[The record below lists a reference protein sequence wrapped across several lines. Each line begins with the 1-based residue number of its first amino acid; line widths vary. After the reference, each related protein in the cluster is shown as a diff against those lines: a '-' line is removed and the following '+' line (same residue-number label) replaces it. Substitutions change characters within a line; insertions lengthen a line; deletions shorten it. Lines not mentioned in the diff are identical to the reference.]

1 MLNKLSTLIIALFTL
16 SMLVFAQSPEA
27 TKGAAVR
34 STLRKIGP
42 TPTPAVTAAPS
53 TQIKEDSPAKPSITT
68 TPRPRR
74 AAQQATTTARNDDAE
89 SSSAEGVIAAL
100 DALVDGIQRSD
111 VEAVMKLYWS
121 SPQLTIFNNNGTV
134 TRTWDQLHSNR
145 ASAYPNAKDVKLDIR
160 NRNVQMIGRDGAVV
174 TCQWAQTQFYRSN
187 PESASGRL
195 TIVFRRIGP
204 AWKIVHT
211 HTSPDAPEP
220 SGLMSSEREAAE
232 DSTPQPKPQQ

>member
-1 MLNKLSTLIIALFTL
+1 MPRCEARFERSGLLQRPLFRQRRQLKLKKIL
-16 SMLVFAQSPEA
+16 P
-27 TKGAAVR
+27 R
-34 STLRKIGP
+34 SLDDHKH
-42 TPTPAVTAAPS
+42 
-53 TQIKEDSPAKPSITT
+53 
-68 TPRPRR
+68 PRPRR
-74 AAQQATTTARNDDAE
+74 AAQQGNCHARNDDAE

-174 TCQWAQTQFYRSN
+174 TCQRAQTQFYRSN

-195 TIVFRRIGP
+195 TLVFRRIGP

-220 SGLMSSEREAAE
+220 SRLMSSEREAAE
-232 DSTPQPKPQQ
+232 DSHTAAEAPAVNGVGNCKKLR